1 MKRQSKKAKLAAAL
15 ATLLIGLMAC
25 EQTPQSNP
33 NSTDKS
39 ETTPEK
45 TMPGKGIRVSSS
57 ASVSTYGI
65 FAVEI
70 INMGL
75 EKLGYQTEG
84 VKELD
89 IPVAHVS
96 IGNGDIDVYG
106 VHWQKLHEK
115 FFRESGGE
123 EKIERIGVIIAD
135 AVQGYQIDK
144 NTADKYKITNL
155 EQLKDPKIAK
165 LFDSDGNGKAN
176 LTGCNPGWGCELV
189 IEHHLDTYGLR
200 DTVEHDQGNYDTLL
214 AATIA
219 RQRQGKPIFYYVYA
233 PHWSSIVLEVGKDA
247 TWLEVPFT
255 SLPKELGEVTAEDT
269 SVEGKNLGF
278 AIDQIR
284 IIANKEFITANPAAK
299 RLFELIK
306 IPIEDVNAQQ
316 KLVREGESNPKQ
328 IRRHAQ
334 QWVENNQELFDSWV
348 EEARNSAIND

>member
-1 MKRQSKKAKLAAAL
+1 MKGKSKTTKLGIAL

-25 EQTPQSNP
+25 QKSPQSNP
-33 NSTDKS
+33 ESTDKS
-39 ETTPEK
+39 QKTSEQ
-45 TMPGKGIRVSSS
+45 TMPGKGVRVSSS
-57 ASVSTYGI
+57 SSVSTYGI
-65 FAVEI
+65 FVTEI
-70 INMGL
+70 VNIGL
-75 EKLGYQTEG
+75 EKLGYQTEA

-89 IPVAHVS
+89 IPVAHIS
-96 IGNGDIDVYG
+96 IGNGNIDFYG

-115 FFRESGGE
+115 FFSESGGE

-144 NTADKYKITNL
+144 NTADKHNITNL

-189 IEHHLDTYGLR
+189 IEHHLETYGLR

-214 AATIA
+214 AGTIA
-219 RQRQGKPIFYYVYA
+219 RQRQGKPVFYYVYT
-233 PHWSSIVLEVGKDA
+233 PHWSSIVLEVGKDSR
-247 TWLEVPFT
+247 WLEVPFT
-255 SLPKELGEVTAEDT
+255 SLPKELGKVTEQET
-269 SVEGKNLGF
+269 SVDGKNLGF
-278 AIDQIR
+278 AIDKIR
-284 IIANKEFITANPAAK
+284 IIANKDFITANPAAK
-299 RLFELIK
+299 SLFELIN

-316 KLVREGESNPKQ
+316 QLVQEGESRPEE

-348 EEARNSAIND
+348 EEARNSTP